1 MTDETTT
8 ESPTAT
14 DAWTAQFA
22 DLKKRFPKVREAILV
37 ALHILMQ
44 DPDVSIEDAK
54 ARAAMHGVRIT
65 AASMNGARRLLD
77 NQGGADDAQDAPVAA
92 KPERKAPK
100 RPARPAPRATATDA
114 ETLIRTVVGKLT
126 VQASVEADRLRAAM
140 RKAIE
145 VLQAAVGDES

>member
-1 MTDETTT
+1 MTDVAMT

-37 ALHILMQ
+37 AKHILMQ
-44 DPDVSIEDAK
+44 DTDVTMDDAK

-77 NQGGADDAQDAPVAA
+77 NQGGSDAAQDAPAA
-92 KPERKAPK
+92 PKPERKAPK

-114 ETLIRTVVGKLT
+114 ETLIRSVVGKLQ
-126 VQASVEADRLRAAM
+126 VQANAEADRLRAAM

-145 VLQAAVGDES
+145 VLQAAVGDET